1 MQKKTWLILGL
12 SGALVAS
19 LAGCGARPAAVTGVR
34 AETGSQAAAK
44 ARQGLGASVVQA
56 AAVPSD
62 TLARVQDRLQRNADD
77 ASRRRKIDFFALHAN
92 PIGLKLTAGG
102 DESYVLSFLGTSKT
116 RTDLN
121 IETRALVG
129 ERAMGSTTNYT
140 GPVTLGRAAATA
152 VAAPAKSRGN
162 GFEFDLL
169 LSAPPSHIDA
179 AYGREMERLAKHLAD
194 RYDARPVDLLGDVT
208 PFTIERAEGSL
219 GYVFCSQRNTLVLG
233 DRKYADVQVVT
244 AMAPDGEVLASYTL
258 VGFNEKTTGADA
270 DPTYRVHTDG
280 PHGPIFEFGDY

>member
-1 MQKKTWLILGL
+1 MAWGL
-12 SGALVAS
+12 SGALLAS
-19 LAGCGARPAAVTGVR
+19 LAGCGAQPASVSGER
-34 AETGSQAAAK
+34 AKASAQASAK

-56 AAVPSD
+56 AAVPAD

-92 PIGLKLTAGG
+92 PVGLKLTAGD

-121 IETRALVG
+121 IEMRALVG

-152 VAAPAKSRGN
+152 VAAPAPTRGN

-169 LSAPPSHIDA
+169 LSAPPAHIDE

-219 GYVFCSQRNTLVLG
+219 GYVFCAQRNTLVLG

-244 AMAPDGEVLASYTL
+244 AMGRDGQVLASYTL

-270 DPTYRVHTDG
+270 PPTYRVHDDG